1 MYDTNK
7 WPDVQVSPPGSGISQ
22 REVVEA
28 SQLLSGALT
37 SLDDAIRQ
45 LDVRLT
51 PVAVQVPCNPETVK
65 DPASRFTCSL
75 AQALDEYTQ
84 LVNSMVAFVTELDRR
99 VQL

>member
-1 MYDTNK
+1 MYCTDNR
-7 WPDVQVSPPGSGISQ
+7 PDSQRPQVNSISQ

-28 SQLLSGALT
+28 SQLLSGAIT

-75 AQALDEYTQ
+75 AQALDQYTQ